1 MVEID
6 FFMILGVDAGHLGM
20 HVNISLGWLCPEGSL
35 LRDSYYLFIPRVVL
49 VWTTLIKG
57 ELQDLEVDLLLL
69 F

>member
-1 MVEID
+1 MVDIG
-6 FFMILGVDAGHLGM
+6 FLMILGVDIGHLGM
-20 HVNISLGWLCPEGSL
+20 HINISLGWLCPEGHL
-35 LRDSYYLFIPRVVL
+35 LRDSYLFIPRVVL